1 MTRSTEPP
9 RGPGSWGEVAQHLR
23 ETARLRAH
31 LPPERVALQR
41 EVLRLAGRVAGRRV
55 LDVGCGTGALARQLS
70 AEGAEVVA
78 IDVSPAAVHAADH
91 EAKESGES
99 PRPEFAVADLLSP
112 SGLPKGPFEVVTC
125 VLALHDSADPGRALR
140 VAAKLLHPRGRIVI
154 ALEHPWRA
162 ASNARLGPFS
172 SLPALLGALRAA
184 GLRLVDAAEPE
195 PAGADQG
202 EPPHHLVIAAERTSL
217 RPRNRGTS
225 R

>member
-1 MTRSTEPP
+1 MTRSTQPP

-23 ETARLRAH
+23 ETARLREQ

-41 EVLRLAGRVAGRRV
+41 DVLRLAGRLAGRRA
-55 LDVGCGTGALARQLS
+55 LDVGCGTGALARQLA
-70 AEGAEVVA
+70 AEGARVVA
-78 IDVSPAAVHAADH
+78 IDVSPAAIHAAAH

-99 PRPEFAVADLLSP
+99 PLPEFAVADLLSP
-112 SGLPKGPFEVVTC
+112 SSLPAGPFEVVTC
-125 VLALHDSADPGRALR
+125 VLSLHESAEPERALR
-140 VAAKLLHPRGRIVI
+140 AAAKLLHPRGRMVL
-154 ALEHPWRA
+154 AFEHPWRA
-162 ASNARLGPFS
+162 AARPTPGPFA

-195 PAGADQG
+195 PPGAPMD
-202 EPPHHLVIAAERTSL
+202 ERPHHLVVAAERSSK

>member
-1 MTRSTEPP
+1 
-9 RGPGSWGEVAQHLR
+9 LR

-41 EVLRLAGRVAGRRV
+41 EVLRLAGRVEGRRV
-55 LDVGCGTGALARQLS
+55 LDVGCGTGALARQLVS
-70 AEGAEVVA
+70 EGAQVVA

-99 PRPEFAVADLLSP
+99 PLPEFAVADLLSP
-112 SGLPKGPFEVVTC
+112 SSVPKGPFDVVTC
-125 VLALHDSADPGRALR
+125 VLALHESAEPERALHI
-140 VAAKLLHPRGRIVI
+140 AAKLLHPRGRMVL

-162 ASNARLGPFS
+162 GASPKLGPFA
-172 SLPALLGALRAA
+172 SLPAFLAALRSA
-184 GLRLVDAAEPE
+184 GLRLIDAAEPE
-195 PAGADQG
+195 PPGAEKG
-202 EPPHHLVIAAERTSL
+202 EPPHHLVIAAERTSK